1 NQIFAVSLPFA
12 LLPQDKARSIVKIIQ
27 EKLLTPYGL
36 RSLAPED
43 PDYTAAYRGNP
54 YERDSAYHQ
63 GTVWPWLMGPFV
75 DAYLNAFGQS
85 QENYRYLKSLFDPLQ
100 EHLREAGLGSISE
113 IFDAE
118 APQSP
123 KGCASQAWSV
133 AEILR
138 AYQRLNAASGF

>member
-1 NQIFAVSLPFA
+1 MKV
-12 LLPQDKARSIVKIIQ
+12 VQ

-43 PDYTAAYRGNP
+43 PEYRAVYKGNP

-75 DAYLNAFGQS
+75 DAYLNAFGES
-85 QENYRYLKSLFDPLQ
+85 EENYRYLRSLFDPLRK
-100 EHLREAGLGSISE
+100 HLHEAGLGSISE
-113 IFDAE
+113 IFDADL
-118 APQSP
+118 PQAP

-133 AEILR
+133 AEALR
-138 AYQRLNAASGF
+138 AYQRISTISG